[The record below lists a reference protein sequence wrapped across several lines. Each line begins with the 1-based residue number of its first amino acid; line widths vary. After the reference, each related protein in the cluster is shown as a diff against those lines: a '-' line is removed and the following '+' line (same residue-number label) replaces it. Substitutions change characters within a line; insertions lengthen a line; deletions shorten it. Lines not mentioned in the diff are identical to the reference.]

1 MPGEQELRRASD
13 TLLVRLA
20 RLRELE
26 LRKRDLAP
34 GSAEQLRVTRE
45 VEGLAKEV
53 FGAAGRETVLAE
65 QVASTRKTY
74 LRPISVIPPRDIPT
88 ILAEWRDAE
97 RLLAAEAPGTVQW
110 ETARADV
117 ERLRDEYR
125 RAHESPDRT

>member
-26 LRKRDLAP
+26 LQKRDLAP

-65 QVASTRKTY
+65 QVAVTRKTN
-74 LRPISVIPPRDIPT
+74 LRPISLIPPRDIPM

-97 RLLAAEAPGTVQW
+97 RLLAAEVPGTVEW

-125 RAHESPDRT
+125 RAHESPGRT